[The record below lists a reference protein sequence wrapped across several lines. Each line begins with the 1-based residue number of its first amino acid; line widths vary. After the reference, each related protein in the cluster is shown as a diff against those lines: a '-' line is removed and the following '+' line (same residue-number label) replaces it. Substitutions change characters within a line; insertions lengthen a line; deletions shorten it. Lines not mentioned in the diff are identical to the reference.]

1 MPLEH
6 PELAAMVPVSPLAS
20 ARGYTGLCTFVSA
33 ASDYLL
39 IFISPDLDYPKRLSI
54 SLF

>member
-6 PELAAMVPVSPLAS
+6 PELAAMVPVSPQAIME
-20 ARGYTGLCTFVSA
+20 GYTSLCTFVSA

-39 IFISPDLDYPKRLSI
+39 IFISPDLDYPRAVY